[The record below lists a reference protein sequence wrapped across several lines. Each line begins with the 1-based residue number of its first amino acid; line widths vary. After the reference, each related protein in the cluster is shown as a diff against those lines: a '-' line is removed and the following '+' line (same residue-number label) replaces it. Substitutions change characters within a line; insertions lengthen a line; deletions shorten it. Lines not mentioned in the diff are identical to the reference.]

1 MLVRW
6 VVRATVVIALLS
18 WSACARPERL
28 PALQVDV
35 VLAVQRD
42 GSLLVEETL
51 RVRIDRPISTFRRAS
66 PRFRHAGIDQ
76 VRATLDGKDVAH
88 LQGPTQCS
96 WRDGQLDV
104 VWTFP
109 AMTGEHTFG
118 VTYRAISVVEV
129 SGIRGRVSWMAMP
142 ADRSFDIG
150 TMNVSLALP
159 QGVVQIGDPWVMEAG
174 WTVAR
179 EPIGMR
185 ATRASVPPDEGVH
198 VGAEFTIDTLDLPQ
212 PAWQYDQARAEEFKL
227 AFLSGGAFLLVV
239 AAGIVVM
246 IRLRLSGIEPGP
258 VRESERTT
266 TVQGL
271 RTTAIVTMAAGVG
284 GWFLVQVTLGTFG
297 PWPYALPICTIL
309 SGVVFLIAARG
320 LSARTTSTGSVQ

>member
-1 MLVRW
+1 MFQRR
-6 VVRATVVIALLS
+6 VVGAAVVMALLAG
-18 WSACARPERL
+18 SACGRL
-28 PALQVDV
+28 ASVPASQVDV

-51 RVRIDRPISTFRRAS
+51 RVRIDQPISTFRRAS
-66 PRFRHAGIDQ
+66 PRFRHDGIDE
-76 VRATLDGKDVAH
+76 VRPTIDGRDVP
-88 LQGPTQCS
+88 LQQGPTQYS
-96 WRDGQLDV
+96 WRDDELEV

-118 VTYRAISVVEV
+118 VTYRAMGVVEV
-129 SGIRGRVSWMAMP
+129 SGIRGRVSWLAMP

-159 QGVVQIGDPWVMEAG
+159 EGVVQIGDPWVMEAG

-179 EPIGMR
+179 EPLGMR
-185 ATRASVPPDEGVH
+185 ATRTNVPAGEGVH
-198 VGAEFTIDTLDLPQ
+198 VGAEFTIDTLRLPQ
-212 PAWQYDQARAEEFKL
+212 PGWQYAEDRAEEFKL
-227 AFLSGGAFLLVV
+227 AFLSAGAFLLVV

-258 VRESERTT
+258 GREAERATT
-266 TVQGL
+266 AQGL
-271 RTTAIVTMAAGVG
+271 RITAVVTIVAGLA
-284 GWFLVQVTLGTFG
+284 GWVLVQLSLGTYG

-309 SGVVFLIAARG
+309 SGTVFLVDASR
-320 LSARTTSTGSVQ
+320 LK

>member
-1 MLVRW
+1 MLVRQG
-6 VVRATVVIALLS
+6 
-18 WSACARPERL
+18 L
-28 PALQVDV
+28 PAVVLATIVALAGAACSRQKAPPATAVDV

-51 RVRIDRPISTFRRAS
+51 RVRIDQPISTFRRAS
-66 PRFRHAGIDQ
+66 PRFRHDGIDE
-76 VRATLDGKDVAH
+76 VRAALDGKDVPH
-88 LQGPTQCS
+88 QEGPTRYS
-96 WRDGQLDV
+96 WRDDELEV

-118 VTYRAISVVEV
+118 VTYRAMGVVEV

-142 ADRSFDIG
+142 PDHGFDIG

-159 QGVVQIGDPWVMEAG
+159 PGVVQIGDPWVMEAG

-185 ATRASVPPDEGVH
+185 ATRTNVRAGEGVH
-198 VGAEFTIDTLDLPQ
+198 VGAEFTIDTLNLPQ
-212 PAWQYDQARAEEFKL
+212 PAWQYHEARADEFKL

-258 VRESERTT
+258 AREAERATT
-266 TVQGL
+266 AQGL
-271 RTTAIVTMAAGVG
+271 RITATVTMVAGVA
-284 GWFLVQVTLGTFG
+284 GWFLVRLTLGTYG
-297 PWPYALPICTIL
+297 PWPYALPISTIL
-309 SGVVFLIAARG
+309 SAAVFQY
-320 LSARTTSTGSVQ
+320 TSRLYRLD